1 MKQYK
6 EILKQV
12 LETGEQKADRTGTG
26 TISKFGGQIR
36 FNLNDGF
43 PLVTTKKVHIKSII
57 HELLWF
63 LKGDTNIKYL
73 NDNGVKIWD
82 AWSNE
87 NGDLGLIY
95 GKQWRDFEGVDQIN
109 ELINTLK
116 VNPSSRRMVVSAWN
130 PHRLPEMALPPCHI
144 LFQLYVSNGALSC
157 QMYQRSADMFLG
169 VPFNMASYALLTQ
182 MIAQVC
188 DLELGEYI
196 HTFGDMH
203 IYSNHVEQVKE
214 QLSRDCKPLPT
225 MRINPH
231 VKDIFGFEYSDFEL
245 VGYESH
251 GVIKGEVAI

>member
-6 EILKQV
+6 ELLKEV
-12 LETGEQKADRTGTG
+12 LYTGDRKPDRTGTG

-36 FNLNDGF
+36 FNLKDGF
-43 PLVTTKKVHIKSII
+43 PLVTTKKVHLKSII

-63 LKGDTNIKYL
+63 LNGETNIQYL
-73 NDNGVKIWD
+73 KDNGVKIWD
-82 AWSNE
+82 AWADR
-87 NGDLGLIY
+87 NGDLGPIY
-95 GKQWRDFEGVDQIN
+95 GSQWRDFEGVDQIA

-130 PHRLPEMALPPCHI
+130 PQRLNEMPLPPCHI
-144 LFQLYVSNGALSC
+144 LFQLYVSNGKLSC
-157 QMYQRSADMFLG
+157 QLYQRSADMFLG
-169 VPFNMASYALLTQ
+169 VPFNIASYALLTQ

-231 VKDIFGFEYSDFEL
+231 VKDIFGFEYGDFEL
-245 VGYESH
+245 AGYESH
-251 GVIKGEVAI
+251 ASIKGDVAV